1 MPRAVFAS
9 ERMPRDRVSGE
20 DKPTKTKHAL
30 RFSLEPT
37 ILSLL
42 QTMHAFD
49 AVP

>member
-1 MPRAVFAS
+1 
-9 ERMPRDRVSGE
+9 MPRDRVSGE
-20 DKPTKTKHAL
+20 DKPTKTKHAR